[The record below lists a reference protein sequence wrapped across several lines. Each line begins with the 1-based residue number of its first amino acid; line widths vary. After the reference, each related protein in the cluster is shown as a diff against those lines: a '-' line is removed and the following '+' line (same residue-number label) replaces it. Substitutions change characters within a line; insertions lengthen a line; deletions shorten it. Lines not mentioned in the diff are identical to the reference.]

1 LREQKKL
8 YWVTT
13 VDHDEDW
20 FVVASSPEEASKYHE
35 DMEGYDPDDA
45 RAEEILDIPENLS
58 AEIGWPSDKLLLAV
72 GAKFLLNDQYRV
84 VEIDGKRFCEG
95 MLNATIKEITD
106 DLFEEYGE
114 ERLNQTKKF
123 SPQ

>member
-58 AEIGWPSDKLLLAV
+58 AEIGWPSDELLLAV

-95 MLNATIKEITD
+95 MLNATINEITD

>member
-58 AEIGWPSDKLLLAV
+58 AEIGWPSDELLLAV